1 MSENVSLSP
10 AQVRKNRLMLML
22 LLATFVVPFV
32 IGDLAYRHGWYK
44 GGQTNHGQLITPPVS
59 FAGFKAR
66 NAAGQLQAAT
76 FAKESWWLLYVMPA
90 RCDAACHNR
99 LFQMRQVRKALG
111 KESDRV
117 HSVLVLT
124 AVPDQETE
132 ALLQREFPDF
142 VRLSAS
148 AQDVDASLASVKAG
162 ASSAGLLYIMDPMA
176 WIMMSYD
183 PEPDEKTSVVK
194 AEDILND
201 LKKLL
206 KASRIG

>member
-10 AQVRKNRLMLML
+10 AQVRKNRLMLLL

-44 GGQTNHGQLITPPVS
+44 GGQTNHGQLITPPAG
-59 FAGFKAR
+59 FAGFKAH
-66 NAAGQLQAAT
+66 NPAGQLQTAA

-90 RCDAACHNR
+90 QCDIACRNR

-124 AVPDQETE
+124 SVPDQETE
-132 ALLQREFPDF
+132 ALLKREFPDF
-142 VRLSAS
+142 ARLSAS
-148 AQDVDASLASVKAG
+148 VQDVDATMAPVKTG
-162 ASSAGLLYIMDPMA
+162 ASAAGLLYVMDPMA